1 MVASWRTAARGSRRG
16 GSVTEQSRPWDIT
29 IKIAVEAADEAGAR
43 ALVDQVIAAMDI
55 TAAGTP
61 PFVRFDDG
69 TWVTELA
76 VAEPVFDETEE
87 GAMNVLSTLRVN
99 LGPVTWRGGSDTPFD
114 PDSARAGHVEW
125 PPGFWAL
132 AGRRETLVHPSV
144 RAMLLQIRSPRAAK

>member
-1 MVASWRTAARGSRRG
+1 M
-16 GSVTEQSRPWDIT
+16 TEQSRPWDIT
-29 IKIAVEAADEAGAR
+29 IKIAVEAADEARAR

-69 TWVTELA
+69 TWVTELT

-87 GAMNVLSTLRVN
+87 GAMNVLSTLRVKV
-99 LGPVTWRGGSDTPFD
+99 GSVTWRGGSDTAFD

-144 RAMLLQIRSPRAAK
+144 RAMLLQISSQGAVK

>member
-1 MVASWRTAARGSRRG
+1 M
-16 GSVTEQSRPWDIT
+16 TERSRPWHVT
-29 IKIAVEAADEAGAR
+29 IKIAVDAADEAGAR

-69 TWVTELA
+69 TWATELT
-76 VAEPVFDETEE
+76 VAEPVFDETGH
-87 GAMNVLSTLRVN
+87 GAMDVLATLHVN
-99 LGPVTWRGGSDTPFD
+99 LGPLTWRGGSDTPFD
-114 PDSARAGHVEW
+114 PDSARAGWIEW

-144 RAMLLQIRSPRAAK
+144 RAMLMQISSKDAAR